1 METYIIADDFTEEQM
16 TLFASEFGIEIDEIC
31 TI

>member
-16 TLFASEFGIEIDEIC
+16 YLFASEFGIGVDEIC
-31 TI
+31 IL